1 MNYRDNEIQEPF
13 FDIDIFEE
21 IDYSSIELNNRH
33 FQQAQQVH
41 QKLRAVTRFIQYC
54 FMYDP
59 LVSLETGNSIEISLN
74 PKLLLAHNLV
84 EDSNK
89 TYKQIFILN
98 NLIKIPSL
106 KKLKSQYLETTECDN
121 EDYLQKAQ
129 MQINCYSCIA
139 PFRIINPEQ
148 ITEEYL
154 NNYSGKNNQSKVTDK
169 KTDLINKKNAKRFE
183 TSEVLYYKQYI
194 CCEHEGEKGWIVL
207 YRGPLLSIK
216 DFKSEIIGIGET
228 LLEADL
234 DFQRKRAGLFL
245 ETMELKKNVLNSNI
259 PVNINQM
266 KTLCQQYDKNIK
278 HDSFTHEYT
287 GCFKR
292 KTFGFNLTCQSDLYK
307 FTVSVSSYF
316 TKWTVETYIDAKY
329 KIPIEATGESL
340 EEAFEKAKEKHDRI
354 LSNPE
359 RIHKEI
365 AIIEKNIEDFQP
377 NYDEYIKLDLSS
389 EFE

>member
-1 MNYRDNEIQEPF
+1 MNYRENEIQEPF
-13 FDIDIFEE
+13 FDIDISEG
-21 IDYSSIELNNRH
+21 IDYSSIDCNNRH
-33 FQQAQQVH
+33 FQQAQRFH
-41 QKLRAVTRFIQYC
+41 QKLRSVNRFIQYC

-59 LVSLETGNSIEISLN
+59 LVNLETGNSISIYLN
-74 PKLLLAHNLV
+74 TRLLIVHNLL
-84 EDSNK
+84 EESNK
-89 TYKQIFILN
+89 TYSQIFILN

-106 KKLKSQYLETTECDN
+106 KKLEQQYLETTKRDS

-154 NNYSGKNNQSKVTDK
+154 NKYSGKNNQSKVTDK
-169 KTDLINKKNAKRFE
+169 KIDLINKKRNAKKFE

-194 CCEHEGEKGWIVL
+194 CCEHEGEKGWIIL
-207 YRGPLLSIK
+207 YRSPLLSID

-234 DFQRKRAGLFL
+234 DFQRKKAGLFL
-245 ETMELKKNVLNSNI
+245 ETMELKQNVLNSNT

-266 KTLCQQYDKNIK
+266 RTFCQQYDKNIK
-278 HDSFTHEYT
+278 YDSFTHEYT

-292 KTFGFNLTCQSDLYK
+292 KTFGFKLTCRSELYK
-307 FTVSVSSYF
+307 FTVSVSSHS
-316 TKWTVETYIDAKY
+316 TKWTVETHINARY
-329 KIPIEATGESL
+329 KIPIEATGKSL
-340 EEAFEKAKEKHDRI
+340 EEAFNKAKEKHDRI

-359 RIHKEI
+359 LIQKEI
-365 AIIEKNIEDFQP
+365 AFIEQDYQP
-377 NYDEYIKLDLSS
+377 NYDEYINLDLSS